1 VEIAGRFY
9 WAINVRV
16 GGRGEFGEATRAIVD
31 PKRSFALVPHS
42 LIPTPFANAL
52 NTEIENLRR
61 SSYRLHEGR
70 EGSVI
75 TESLHI
81 KPMFNIR
88 CHKYRVLVAVVHELS
103 TSARRF
109 VGPLAESWSPG

>member
-1 VEIAGRFY
+1 V
-9 WAINVRV
+9 
-16 GGRGEFGEATRAIVD
+16 FGEATRAIVD

-52 NTEIENLRR
+52 NTETENLRR
-61 SSYRLHEGR
+61 SCYRPCEGR
-70 EGSVI
+70 AASVI
-75 TESLHI
+75 AESLHI

-103 TSARRF
+103 TSASRF
-109 VGPLAESWSPG
+109 VGPLAESCGVRTKAG